1 MGVDVSGLFIGLVTH
16 PRTGFP
22 DSRGAD
28 GLMVQLASALQ
39 PLGISTT
46 THVEDRD
53 LAEGIPG
60 LSAEEL
66 AGSQRYLLDV
76 QREWASYCSRGG
88 AKLRLQQWAGGMRGP
103 IEPATASQARRL
115 LNIELAHLELM
126 SASLSADSEFT
137 LIAEDDADCSDIGA
151 LARDLHS
158 LFTRSSAPY
167 MAHVSTSFS
176 PKQLGITGLVD
187 SVERE
192 WANGGKEF
200 RLKRPVT
207 NTVCATVYHQDFLA
221 DLHEL
226 WRAEPL
232 LPVIPVDWR
241 LNALLMR
248 MHAEGLLPEGYSSL
262 VYPSPIIQRS
272 LHS

>member
-1 MGVDVSGLFIGLVTH
+1 MTGLFIGLVTH

-22 DSRGAD
+22 DSRSAD
-28 GLMVQLASALQ
+28 GLMVQLASALE

-46 THVEDRD
+46 THVEDCD
-53 LAEGIPG
+53 LAAGIPD

-66 AGSQRYLLDV
+66 AGSQRYLVDV
-76 QREWASYCSRGG
+76 QREWASYCSRGE
-88 AKLRLQQWAGGMRGP
+88 AKLRLQQWVGGLRGS
-103 IEPATASQARRL
+103 IEPATASLARRL

-126 SASLSADSEFT
+126 SASLSTGAEFT
-137 LIAEDDADCSDIGA
+137 LIVEDDADCSDIAA

-158 LFTRSSAPY
+158 LLTRSAAPY

-176 PKQLGITGLVD
+176 PKELGIESLVD
-187 SVERE
+187 SVAHQ
-192 WANGGKEF
+192 WLSGGKEL

-207 NTVCATVYHQDFLA
+207 NTVCATVYRRDFLA
-221 DLHEL
+221 NLQEL
-226 WRAEPL
+226 WLAEPL

-248 MHAEGLLPEGYSSL
+248 MYANGLLPEGYSSL

>member
-1 MGVDVSGLFIGLVTH
+1 MNGLFIGLVTH
-16 PRTGFP
+16 PRTRFP

-28 GLMVQLASALQ
+28 GLIAHLAGALT
-39 PLGISTT
+39 PLRVATT

-53 LAEGIPG
+53 LAAEMPE
-60 LSAEEL
+60 LSESEL
-66 AGSQRYLLDV
+66 ADSQRYLLDV
-76 QREWASYCSRGG
+76 QRAWASYCSRG
-88 AKLRLQQWAGGMRGP
+88 AIKLRLRQWVGGLRGS
-103 IEPATASQARRL
+103 IEPATASRARRL

-126 SASLSADSEFT
+126 SASLSTGADFT
-137 LIAEDDADCSDIGA
+137 LIVEDDADCSDTQA

-158 LFTRSSAPY
+158 LLTQPSAPY

-176 PKQLGITGLVD
+176 PQELGTEGLVD
-187 SVERE
+187 SVERQ
-192 WANGGKEF
+192 WSNGGNEL

-207 NTVCATVYHQDFLA
+207 NTVCATVYRRDFLV

-248 MHAEGLLPEGYSSL
+248 MHAKGLLPEGYSSL

-272 LHS
+272 LHL

>member
-1 MGVDVSGLFIGLVTH
+1 MTGLFIGLVTH
-16 PRTGFP
+16 AQTGFP
-22 DSRGAD
+22 NSRGAE
-28 GLMVQLASALQ
+28 GLMAQLAGELEE
-39 PLGISTT
+39 LGISTT

-53 LAEGIPG
+53 LAVGIPD
-60 LSAEEL
+60 LSTEKLAE
-66 AGSQRYLLDV
+66 SQRYLLDV
-76 QREWASYCSRGG
+76 QRAWASYCSRG
-88 AKLRLQQWAGGMRGP
+88 AIKLRLRQWVGGLRGS

-115 LNIELAHLELM
+115 LNIELAHLELI
-126 SASLSADSEFT
+126 SASLSTGADFI
-137 LIAEDDADCSDIGA
+137 LIVEDDADCSDIRA

-158 LFTRSSAPY
+158 LLTRPSAPY

-176 PKQLGITGLVD
+176 PKELGIESLAD
-187 SVERE
+187 SVARQ
-192 WANGGKEF
+192 WSNGGKEF

-207 NTVCATVYHQDFLA
+207 NTVCATVYRQDLLIG
-221 DLHEL
+221 LHEL

-248 MHAEGLLPEGYSSL
+248 MHAKGLLPEGYSSL